1 MRSYTQLTTDY
12 GILSLNNSPANIVQ
26 GTRLINDAIRIL
38 VNKFYFNESSFTT
51 PSVSGQ
57 QFYNL
62 PPQCRKIINV
72 TGTIG
77 SVVWITKDCPDRNY
91 WDFLNTI
98 QFKQDFP
105 MFHFIWNHNTQFG
118 VWPTPASSGN
128 TYTVNYQA
136 RNIDLSQPDYTT
148 GTVTATNASPT
159 LTFAG
164 STLVGNMANR
174 WIQISAPAGDNQ
186 WYQILS
192 VNTGANTAVL
202 YGNYTGTSVSG
213 ASFVIG
219 EMAVLPED
227 YQDLPLYRALEI
239 YFTSIVSN
247 ATKAKLYQGLYERG
261 YEQLNGDY
269 GSKTT
274 GVVLTDTDAELVNPN
289 LFQNNVHQA

>member
-26 GTRLINDAIRIL
+26 STRLINDAIRIL

-239 YFTSIVSN
+239 YFTSIVPN
-247 ATKAKLYQGLYERG
+247 ATNAKLYQGLYERG

-274 GVVLTDTDAELVNPN
+274 GVVLVDEDAPLINPN

>member
-1 MRSYTQLTTDY
+1 
-12 GILSLNNSPANIVQ
+12 
-26 GTRLINDAIRIL
+26 
-38 VNKFYFNESSFTT
+38 
-51 PSVSGQ
+51 
-57 QFYNL
+57 
-62 PPQCRKIINV
+62 
-72 TGTIG
+72 
-77 SVVWITKDCPDRNY
+77 
-91 WDFLNTI
+91 
-98 QFKQDFP
+98 

-202 YGNYTGTSVSG
+202 YGNYTGTTVSG

-274 GVVLTDTDAELVNPN
+274 GVVLTDTDAELINPN
-289 LFQNNVHQA
+289 LFQNNVYHA

>member
-1 MRSYTQLTTDY
+1 MRSIQTLQTDF
-12 GILSLNNSPANIVQ
+12 GILSLNNSSANIVQ

-77 SVVWITKDCPDRNY
+77 SVVWITKNCPDRNY

-136 RNIDLSQPDYTT
+136 RNIDLSQADYTT
-148 GTVTATNASPT
+148 GTVTATNASST

-164 STLVGNMANR
+164 SVLVGNMANR

-202 YGNYTGTSVSG
+202 YGNYTGTTVSG

-239 YFTSIVSN
+239 YFTSIVPN
-247 ATKAKLYQGLYERG
+247 ATNAKLYQGLYERG

-289 LFQNNVHQA
+289 LFQNNVYHA

>member
-1 MRSYTQLTTDY
+1 MRSTQTLQTDF
-12 GILSLNNSPANIVQ
+12 GILSLNNSSANIVQ

-38 VNKFYFNESSFTT
+38 VNKFYFNEATFTT

-118 VWPTPASSGN
+118 VWPTPASNGN

-136 RNIDLSQPDYTT
+136 RNIDLSQADYTT
-148 GTVTATNASPT
+148 GTVTATNASST

-174 WIQISAPAGDNQ
+174 WIQISAPQGDNQ
-186 WYQILS
+186 WYQIFS

-202 YGNYTGTSVSG
+202 YGNYTGTTVAG
-213 ASFVIG
+213 ASFTIG
-219 EMAVLPED
+219 EMSVLPED

-239 YFTSIVSN
+239 YFTSIVPN
-247 ATKAKLYQGLYERG
+247 AKSAQLYTGLYQRG

-274 GVVLTDTDAELVNPN
+274 GVVLTDTEANLVNPN
-289 LFQNNVHQA
+289 LFQNNVFQA

>member
-1 MRSYTQLTTDY
+1 MRSIQTLQTDF
-12 GILSLNNSPANIVQ
+12 GILSLNNSSANIVQ

-239 YFTSIVSN
+239 YFTSIVPN
-247 ATKAKLYQGLYERG
+247 ATNAKLYQGLYERG

-274 GVVLTDTDAELVNPN
+274 GVVLVDEDAPLINPN

>member
-1 MRSYTQLTTDY
+1 VRSIQTLQTDF
-12 GILSLNNSPANIVQ
+12 GILSLNNSAANIVQ

-136 RNIDLSQPDYTT
+136 RNIDLSQADYTI
-148 GTVTATNASPT
+148 GTVTATNGSPNI
-159 LTFAG
+159 TFAG

-174 WIQISAPAGDNQ
+174 WIQIQAPAGDNQ

-202 YGNYTGTSVSG
+202 YGNYTGTTVAG

-239 YFTSIVSN
+239 YFTSIVPN
-247 ATKAKLYQGLYERG
+247 PTNAKLYQGLYERG

-274 GVVLTDTDAELVNPN
+274 GVVLTDESAPLINPN
-289 LFQNNVHQA
+289 LFQNNVYHA

>member
-118 VWPTPASSGN
+118 MWPTPASNGN

-148 GTVTATNASPT
+148 GTVTATNASST
-159 LTFAG
+159 ITFAG

-174 WIQISAPAGDNQ
+174 WIQISAPDGDNQ
-186 WYQILS
+186 WYQIFS

-213 ASFVIG
+213 ASFVIA
-219 EMAVLPED
+219 EMPVLPED

-239 YFTSIVSN
+239 YFTSIVPN
-247 ATKAKLYQGLYERG
+247 PTNAKLYQGLYERG
-261 YEQLNGDY
+261 YEQLNADY

-274 GVVLTDTDAELVNPN
+274 GVVLVDEDAPLINPN
-289 LFQNNVHQA
+289 LFQNNVYHA

>member
-1 MRSYTQLTTDY
+1 MRSIQTLQTDF
-12 GILSLNNSPANIVQ
+12 GILSLNNSAANIVQ

-136 RNIDLSQPDYTT
+136 RNIDLSQADYTI
-148 GTVTATNASPT
+148 GTVTATNGSPNI
-159 LTFAG
+159 TFAG

-174 WIQISAPAGDNQ
+174 WIQIQAPAGDNQ

-202 YGNYTGTSVSG
+202 YGNYTGTTVAG

-239 YFTSIVSN
+239 YFTSIVPN
-247 ATKAKLYQGLYERG
+247 PTNAKLYQGLYERG

-274 GVVLTDTDAELVNPN
+274 GVVLTDESAPLINPN
-289 LFQNNVHQA
+289 LFQNNVYHA

>member
-12 GILSLNNSPANIVQ
+12 GILSLNNSAANITQ

-118 VWPTPASSGN
+118 VWPTPASNGN
-128 TYTVNYQA
+128 TYTVNYQM
-136 RNIDLSQPDYTT
+136 RNIDLSQADYTT
-148 GTVTATNASPT
+148 GTVTATNGSPNIS
-159 LTFAG
+159 FAG
-164 STLVGNMANR
+164 STLIGNMANR

-186 WYQILS
+186 WYQIGNYYS
-192 VNTGANTAVL
+192 ATAIGL
-202 YGNYTGTSVSG
+202 LNPYTGTA
-213 ASFVIG
+213 ASSASYTIG
-219 EMAVLPED
+219 EMPILSED
-227 YQDLPLYRALEI
+227 YQDLALYRALWI
-239 YFTSIVSN
+239 YFTSIVPDSGRS
-247 ATKAKLYQGLYERG
+247 KLYENLYDVGFEK
-261 YEQLNGDY
+261 LNMEY
-269 GSKTT
+269 GQKVTSP
-274 GVVLTDTDAELVNPN
+274 VLVDQDAAVYNPN
-289 LFQNNVHQA
+289 LFVRSVSQSN

>member
-12 GILSLNNSPANIVQ
+12 GILSLNNSSANIVQ

-148 GTVTATNASPT
+148 GTVTATNASST
-159 LTFAG
+159 LTFTG

-202 YGNYTGTSVSG
+202 YGNYTGTYVSG

-239 YFTSIVSN
+239 YFTSIVPN
-247 ATKAKLYQGLYERG
+247 ATNAKLYQGLYERG

-274 GVVLTDTDAELVNPN
+274 GVVLVDEDAPLINPN